1 MPGYRIISSDNH
13 ISEPPDLWLSRMEP
27 RFRDR
32 APRIVRDADGLDWWY
47 CDGKKVPGTGFGFG
61 GGQTGVRFEEG
72 AGANLKIAGVFE
84 NVRPGAY
91 IPEEQ
96 VKDMDIDG
104 VDVSILYPT
113 TGLQLFKQ
121 PDGEFLTDIFR
132 AYNDWIAEFC
142 QRASNRLKGIGIIN
156 PEDAPV
162 AVKELERCKKMEIIG
177 AMIPVYPSPGR
188 TYDRPEYDPFWAA
201 AQDMEMPVGLHLGT
215 ERVPWRL
222 SGTDEAM
229 RPSSVCNSDYSVRM
243 SLADII
249 FAGVFERFPKLR
261 VGSVEHEAAW
271 VGHFLSRMNY
281 DYVQRTRDQ
290 TPYRFKQDM
299 VPSDFFHRNAFVS
312 FLEDPLGIR
321 LRDIVGVDNLMWGS
335 DYPHHESTFPRSRE
349 IIAET
354 LAGCTEEEKAKIA
367 GGNAARVYHLN

>member
-1 MPGYRIISSDNH
+1 M
-13 ISEPPDLWLSRMEP
+13 
-27 RFRDR
+27 
-32 APRIVRDADGLDWWY
+32 
-47 CDGKKVPGTGFGFG
+47 
-61 GGQTGVRFEEG
+61 
-72 AGANLKIAGVFE
+72 
-84 NVRPGAY
+84 
-91 IPEEQ
+91 
-96 VKDMDIDG
+96 
-104 VDVSILYPT
+104 
-113 TGLQLFKQ
+113 
-121 PDGEFLTDIFR
+121 
-132 AYNDWIAEFC
+132 
-142 QRASNRLKGIGIIN
+142 
-156 PEDAPV
+156 
-162 AVKELERCKKMEIIG
+162 AVKELERCKKMGIIG

-271 VGHFLSRMNY
+271 VGHFLSRMDY